1 MKNIIEG
8 KKKDKG
14 QNPFNNSLCDK
25 SMKFEECELAI
36 LRNAVDINE
45 QAQEEL
51 KKEILMK
58 GNELTAI
65 FDILENFIIRKK
77 LVLYGGFAINAV
89 LPEYAKFYNLKHD
102 IPDYDCYSSNALED
116 AIELADFF
124 FKKGY
129 KEVEAKAGV
138 HYGTYKVYVNFIAI
152 ADITL
157 LDKSIFKN
165 IQNDAIIINKIHYC
179 PVNFLRRNIYKEL
192 CLPLGD
198 VSRWEKVFKRLN
210 TINIHYPMTTPYN
223 CKTVKFQRKLDSI
236 ESKNNEIIYNI
247 VREAFIF
254 MGAVFFGG
262 YACSLY
268 SQYMPPENRK
278 LIEKIPDFDVL
289 YEDIDKGSLI
299 IKEKLYSSGFKN
311 VKLIKHLNIGEII
324 PTHYEIRVG
333 QDIVAFIYEP
343 TACYSYNTIT
353 HNNQKINI
361 ATIDTILY
369 FYFSFYYSNNPYYYK
384 DRILCMAKI
393 LFEVEQEN
401 RLNQTGL
408 LKRFTSSCI
417 GNQEDLIIIRQRKTD
432 KFKELINKRETREY
446 MSWFLKYNP
455 ALDKRPRFMKKYQYM
470 YSLKPQK
477 QINWKDE
484 DWNDNPRK
492 NETNKINIRTT
503 RKKTHYNREK
513 YKPKN
518 KNVFGWK

>member
-1 MKNIIEG
+1 MKTIIEN
-8 KKKDKG
+8 KKKDKHKKS
-14 QNPFNNSLCDK
+14 FNNPLCDK
-25 SMKFEECELAI
+25 SMNFEDCELAI

-45 QAQEEL
+45 HAQEEL
-51 KKEILMK
+51 KKQKILN
-58 GNELTAI
+58 GDELTAI
-65 FDILENFIIRKK
+65 FNILENFIIRKK

-116 AIELADFF
+116 AIELSEYFF
-124 FKKGY
+124 EKGY

-152 ADITL
+152 ADITF

-165 IQNDAIIINKIHYC
+165 IQKDAIIINHIHYC

-210 TINIHYPMTTPYN
+210 TINIHYPMTIPYN
-223 CKTVKFQRKLDSI
+223 CKNVEFQRKLDSI
-236 ESKNNEIIYNI
+236 ESTNNEIIYNI

-254 MGAVFFGG
+254 MGAIFFGG

-268 SQYMPPENRK
+268 SQYMPQESRK
-278 LIEKIPDFDVL
+278 IIEKIPDFDVL
-289 YEDIDKGSLI
+289 YEDIEKGSLI
-299 IKEKLYSSGFKN
+299 VKEKLNSAGFKN

-324 PTHYEIRVG
+324 PSHYEIRVG

-343 TACYSYNTIT
+343 TACHSYNTISI
-353 HNNQKINI
+353 NNQEINI

-401 RLNQTGL
+401 RLNQKGL
-408 LKRFTSSCI
+408 LKRFSTSCI
-417 GNQEDLIIIRQRKTD
+417 GNQDDLIIIRERKTD
-432 KFKELINKRETREY
+432 KFKELIHKRETKEY
-446 MSWFLKYNP
+446 ASWFLKYNP
-455 ALDKRPRFMKKYQYM
+455 ALDKRPRFMKKYNF
-470 YSLKPQK
+470 SLKK
-477 QINWKDE
+477 REQINSRWKDASQKDE
-484 DWNDNPRK
+484 VTK
-492 NETNKINIRTT
+492 SIRTT
-503 RKKTHYNREK
+503 RKKSHYNREK
-513 YKPKN
+513 YKQ